1 MNPTNF
7 YGRKV
12 VGAAFSVLF
21 VVYSIQFSFGTFVD
35 DIATDTG
42 WSETR
47 LQLIFAIY
55 IFTYSALSAVT
66 GVFTDRFGPR
76 RVVAIGAVL
85 LTAGY
90 TIWASAP
97 NIWVAFLGL
106 GVIAPLGMSAS
117 WVPCNATVV
126 RWFVERRGTALA
138 IATSGTS
145 MANIVAPPIAA
156 TLVKAYG
163 WRTTLASF
171 ALAGGAVMLMSSI
184 WFRRDPES
192 VGQHPDGKARR
203 HRRAD
208 GELAEGLTAQQAT
221 RTVTYWL
228 ILCMYALTFLVVFVP
243 FVHSNQFAVDLGVES
258 VTAATVISSIGV
270 GGLVGRLLVGPLSDR
285 FGRKQLVI
293 AAFGLLRRWRS
304 LASLRRRAWR
314 FCTRRRSSSDSPMA
328 PPSPCCQRWSATTSG
343 AIMQARSSAASLAP
357 PGRLPRLDPM
367 SLSCWSIPPGA
378 TGSRS
383 CSQGSPTLQRSSWRC
398 GFRQRVS

>member
-106 GVIAPLGMSAS
+106 VLIAPLRLS
-117 WVPCNATVV
+117 
-126 RWFVERRGTALA
+126 
-138 IATSGTS
+138 
-145 MANIVAPPIAA
+145 PPWTFPFTPL
-156 TLVKAYG
+156 TLPTNY
-163 WRTTLASF
+163 
-171 ALAGGAVMLMSSI
+171 
-184 WFRRDPES
+184 
-192 VGQHPDGKARR
+192 
-203 HRRAD
+203 
-208 GELAEGLTAQQAT
+208 
-221 RTVTYWL
+221 
-228 ILCMYALTFLVVFVP
+228 
-243 FVHSNQFAVDLGVES
+243 
-258 VTAATVISSIGV
+258 
-270 GGLVGRLLVGPLSDR
+270 
-285 FGRKQLVI
+285 
-293 AAFGLLRRWRS
+293 
-304 LASLRRRAWR
+304 
-314 FCTRRRSSSDSPMA
+314 
-328 PPSPCCQRWSATTSG
+328 PS
-343 AIMQARSSAASLAP
+343 
-357 PGRLPRLDPM
+357 
-367 SLSCWSIPPGA
+367 
-378 TGSRS
+378 
-383 CSQGSPTLQRSSWRC
+383 
-398 GFRQRVS
+398 